1 MKNKIFAFLFE
12 TFLLCVLL
20 LLMYGNFHISVLTT
34 DYGVKLL
41 NFIALEC
48 FNEERFYVYARG
60 IGTGLYLAGVAVVSI
75 FAMSLYSLVCYGLYN
90 KYQGIQFFLIIFTI
104 FIIYFFVLC
113 LSFPSYR
120 LANLLLNFSA
130 FCLMYIEIILLYRIK
145 NKYKA
150 REWLIPPL

>member
-1 MKNKIFAFLFE
+1 MKNKIFDFLFE
-12 TFLLCVLL
+12 SFLLCVLL
-20 LLMYGNFHISVLTT
+20 LLMFGNFYISALIT
-34 DYGVKLL
+34 DWGIKLL
-41 NFIALEC
+41 NFIALEW

-60 IGTGLYLAGVAVVSI
+60 IGTGLYLAGVGVISL

-150 REWLIPPL
+150 RE

>member
-1 MKNKIFAFLFE
+1 MKNKIFDFLFE
-12 TFLLCVLL
+12 SFLLCILL
-20 LLMYGNFHISVLTT
+20 LLMFGNFYISALIA
-34 DYGVKLL
+34 DWGIKLL
-41 NFIALEC
+41 NFIALEW

-60 IGTGLYLAGVAVVSI
+60 IGIGLYLAGVVVISL

-150 REWLIPPL
+150 RE